1 MSTAKRLMREI
12 NAAKNDKEAN
22 IELQFKD
29 PNNITQL
36 TGAFYGPEDTP
47 YHNGKFIID
56 ITIPTEYPFKPPIM
70 KFHNKVYHPNISSV
84 TGAICLDILKNKWSP
99 VLTLK
104 STLISLQALL
114 CDPAADDPQDAEVA
128 KHYIKD
134 RDSFNKTAKLWTE
147 IYADPERLKQNGD
160 LEEDEEEDDDDSS
173 SSTSTSD
180 SDNVNS
186 DGAGDDS
193 SEEITK
199 KSKTSSDGSSITT
212 SKYNNHSLKQNKKGR
227 KLKDVKE
234 GDLYGIE
241 SDLIDVFLEKG
252 YKYTAIVSVLRRNG
266 LKKKEELYDDLI
278 DTLISQLDRE

>member
-160 LEEDEEEDDDDSS
+160 LEEDEDDDDSS

-241 SDLIDVFLEKG
+241 SDLIDVFLQKG

>member
-134 RDSFNKTAKLWTE
+134 RESFNKTAKLWTE
-147 IYADPERLKQNGD
+147 IYADPERLKQN
-160 LEEDEEEDDDDSS
+160 
-173 SSTSTSD
+173 
-180 SDNVNS
+180 
-186 DGAGDDS
+186 
-193 SEEITK
+193 
-199 KSKTSSDGSSITT
+199 
-212 SKYNNHSLKQNKKGR
+212 
-227 KLKDVKE
+227 DVKE

-241 SDLIDVFLEKG
+241 SDLIDVFLQKG

>member
-36 TGAFYGPEDTP
+36 TGAFFGPEDTP
-47 YHNGKFIID
+47 YHNGKFIVD
-56 ITIPTEYPFKPPIM
+56 ISIPSEYPFKPPIM

-147 IYADPERLKQNGD
+147 IYADPERLNQNGD
-160 LEEDEEEDDDDSS
+160 LKDEDDSS
-173 SSTSTSD
+173 NDSDSADALSTSSSSSD
-180 SDNVNS
+180 EV
-186 DGAGDDS
+186 
-193 SEEITK
+193 TK
-199 KSKTSSDGSSITT
+199 KSKTSSDGSSVST
-212 SKYNNHSLKQNKKGR
+212 SKYNNHALKQKTKSR

-241 SDLIDVFLEKG
+241 SSLIKEFLKQG
-252 YKYTAIVSVLRRNG
+252 YKYSAVVSVLRRNG
-266 LKKKEELYDDLI
+266 LKKKEELYDDLMS
-278 DTLISQLDRE
+278 TLLSQLDRE

>member
-1 MSTAKRLMREI
+1 MSMAKRLMREI

-22 IELQFKD
+22 IELQFND

-36 TGAFYGPEDTP
+36 TGTFYGPEDTP
-47 YHNGKFIID
+47 YYHGKFIID
-56 ITIPTEYPFKPPIM
+56 IIIPADYPFKPPVM

-147 IYADPERLKQNGD
+147 IYADPERLQQNGD
-160 LEEDEEEDDDDSS
+160 LKEDQDDEGSSSDSENSDADSS
-173 SSTSTSD
+173 D
-180 SDNVNS
+180 EV
-186 DGAGDDS
+186 
-193 SEEITK
+193 TK
-199 KSKTSSDGSSITT
+199 KSKTSSDGSSVST
-212 SKYNNHSLKQNKKGR
+212 SKYNNHSINEKKKSR

-241 SDLIDVFLEKG
+241 SGLIEIFLKKG
-252 YKYTAIVSVLRRNG
+252 YKYSGIVSVLRRNG
-266 LKKKEELYDDLI
+266 LKRKEELYDDLI
-278 DTLISQLDRE
+278 DTLVSQLDRE